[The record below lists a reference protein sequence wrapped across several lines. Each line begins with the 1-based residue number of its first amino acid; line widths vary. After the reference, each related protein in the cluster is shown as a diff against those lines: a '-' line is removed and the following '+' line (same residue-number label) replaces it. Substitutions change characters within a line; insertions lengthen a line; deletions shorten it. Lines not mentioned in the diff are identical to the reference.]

1 MFISLWENQFREV
14 WSRQTANRSLEVLNK
29 CKYLLHLL
37 HLLRTLQP
45 KTTMTSTIAANSQ
58 EDQILAAQS
67 VATLERIVLNSKKSD
82 QQVVDITLMESPETP
97 IAIPAKVFDALQKML
112 HLMADGQSFALLS
125 DDTELT
131 TVQAAEILRV
141 SRPHLIKLLEE
152 GQITYR
158 KVGKHRRVLLGDL
171 LSYQNRQ
178 QTVRAQAL
186 DALVEQAQELK
197 LGY

>member
-1 MFISLWENQFREV
+1 L
-14 WSRQTANRSLEVLNK
+14 SRQTAYQSFAALNK
-29 CKYLLHLL
+29 YKYSLHLL

-45 KTTMTSTIAANSQ
+45 KRTMTSSIAANSKEEQ
-58 EDQILAAQS
+58 KLAAQS
-67 VATLERIVLNSKKSD
+67 VATLERLVLHSKSPD
-82 QQVVDITLMESPETP
+82 QQAVDITLMEAPDTP

-131 TVQAAEILRV
+131 TVQAAEILHV

-152 GQITYR
+152 GQIAHR
-158 KVGKHRRVLLGDL
+158 KVGRHRRVLLGDL
-171 LSYQNRQ
+171 LLFQSRQ
-178 QTVRAQAL
+178 KALRENAL
-186 DALVEQAQELK
+186 DALVQQAQELN